1 MTIKRMKDYSS
12 LEEYAKEHT
21 HILLERDA
29 FISALESRWVKEDKL
44 NAQINILKKHR
55 NSDVHD
61 IDYEIEQLQ
70 KQIEDI
76 YKPPVVVYRVNY
88 KK

>member
-1 MTIKRMKDYSS
+1 MKIKRMKDYSS

-29 FISALESRWVKEDKL
+29 FISALKSRWVEEDKL
-44 NAQINILKKHR
+44 NAQIEILKKHR
-55 NSDVHD
+55 NSDIHD
-61 IDYEIEQLQ
+61 IDDEIKKLQ
-70 KQIEDI
+70 KKIEDI
-76 YKPPVVVYRVNY
+76 YKPPVIIYTKNY